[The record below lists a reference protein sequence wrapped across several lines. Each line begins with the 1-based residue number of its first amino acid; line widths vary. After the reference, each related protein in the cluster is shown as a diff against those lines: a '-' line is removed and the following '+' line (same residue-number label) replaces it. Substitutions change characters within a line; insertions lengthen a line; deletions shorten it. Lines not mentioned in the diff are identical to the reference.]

1 MSAGTASAAGAV
13 GRAGDS
19 RPVLVLLESN
29 TTGSGREFCAAA
41 RVRGLRPVLLA
52 RSPDRY
58 PYAAADAVD
67 TVQMDTDDLD
77 AVLRACTELAERGAG
92 LAGVT
97 SSSEYFIAPAAAVA
111 GKLGL
116 PAPDG
121 DAVAGCRRK
130 DRQRE
135 LLDAA
140 GVPVPGF
147 RAVTE
152 TAEAVRAAE
161 QLGYPVVLKPVSGS
175 GSVGVR
181 LCVDRAEVVR
191 WARSLL
197 SRTADERGAPVPRE
211 ILVEC
216 AVSGPEFSVE
226 TFDREVLAVVG
237 KRLGAEPFF
246 VETGHD
252 VPAPVACSVQAELG
266 RTAQRAL
273 DALGLG
279 WGAAHV
285 ELRLGPG
292 GPVVI
297 EVNPRLAGGMI
308 PAAVR
313 AARGVDLIDRVIARV
328 SGQQAQA
335 AAGGSG
341 HAAVRFV
348 TVRCPGEIT
357 AVHGLAEAERSPGVV
372 YTHCTATPGRRVEIT
387 HSFRDRLGC
396 VVATGSGA
404 DEASER
410 AEAAARLIRIELS
423 ATTDSDAA
431 TDGDA
436 AVDGE
441 RG

>member
-1 MSAGTASAAGAV
+1 MTTEKETAGTAGTAAGA
-13 GRAGDS
+13 AGTA
-19 RPVLVLLESN
+19 PVLALLESN
-29 TTGSGREFCAAA
+29 TTGSGREFCAVAQG
-41 RVRGLRPVLLA
+41 RGLRPVLLA
-52 RSPDRY
+52 GSPERY
-58 PYAAADAVD
+58 PYAAADGVD
-67 TVQMDTDDLD
+67 TVRLDTGDRD
-77 AVLRACTELAERGAG
+77 AVLRACAELAERGAG
-92 LAGVT
+92 LVGVT
-97 SSSEYFIAPAAAVA
+97 SSSEYFMASAAEVA

-135 LLDAA
+135 LLAAA

-152 TAEAVRAAE
+152 TGEAARAADR
-161 QLGYPVVLKPVSGS
+161 LGYPVVLKPVSGS

-181 LCVDRAEVVR
+181 LCADRAEVAG
-191 WARSLL
+191 WADLLL
-197 SRTADERGAPVPRE
+197 SREVDERGAPVPRE
-211 ILVEC
+211 ILVES

-226 TFDREVLAVVG
+226 TFDREVVAVVG
-237 KRLGAEPFF
+237 KRLGAEPYF

-252 VPAPVACSVQAELG
+252 IPAPVACGVQTELG
-266 RTAQRAL
+266 RTALRAL

-285 ELRLGPG
+285 ELRLGPK

-308 PAAVR
+308 PAAVL
-313 AARGVDLIDRVIARV
+313 AARGVDLVDRVIARA
-328 SGQQAQA
+328 SGQPA
-335 AAGGSG
+335 ATAGRGPG

-348 TVRCPGEIT
+348 TARRAGEVT
-357 AVHGLAEAERSPGVV
+357 AVHGLAEAERAPGVV
-372 YTHCTATPGRRVEIT
+372 HAHCTAVPGRRVEIT

-404 DEASER
+404 AEAGAR
-410 AEAAARLIRIELS
+410 AEAAAGLVRVEL
-423 ATTDSDAA
+423 AGGGDSDGA
-431 TDGDA
+431 G
-436 AVDGE
+436 G
-441 RG
+441 